1 MTHLEAAVTLVGNR
15 DEEIRKEM
23 ISVEGWTTIRYLRA
37 QGKGIREIARELSI
51 SRNTVRA
58 ALERE
63 EPPRYAREKRPF
75 PELDR
80 FEAQIRR
87 MYLEQGFIGTRI
99 FRELVKLGYRGK
111 TTALY
116 SRLRALKAER
126 GDSRLTERFETEPGR
141 QGQFDWSPYTLSLG
155 GETVK
160 VAVYCLTLAYSRRKF
175 YWPSLDETQASIF
188 EAVEASLRHFGG
200 SPKELLVDNPRAFVT
215 CANPLHFE
223 WNRHFLELCGH
234 YSIQP
239 IACQPSRPRTKG
251 KVERPFFYLEQQFI
265 KGRSWESFDAFA
277 RELAAFCVE
286 ELDLLV
292 HSTTGER
299 PIDRFEAEKG
309 KLTPLPARPFV
320 GTHEEMRKVSWD
332 CLVSF
337 GGSKYSVPWQY
348 AGKRVWLRASQGR
361 GLAIRNQKGQEIA
374 EHVLSARKG
383 ATVVIKAHYEGLRRG
398 LPKTKTVLEESFT
411 RLFPDYAWFLEGLFC
426 QHRPNGT
433 AHLRSILALAELYP
447 REALISAFESA
458 REYNTY
464 SHSFVRGLL
473 ESSGATKVQQ
483 EVVSVP
489 IRSATGGVVVD
500 LREYQWILEAKG

>member
-1 MTHLEAAVTLVGNR
+1 M
-15 DEEIRKEM
+15 
-23 ISVEGWTTIRYLRA
+23 EGWTTIRYLKA

-63 EPPRYAREKRPF
+63 EAPQYEREKRPF

-99 FRELVKLGYRGK
+99 FRELHKLGYQGK

-126 GDSRLTERFETEPGR
+126 GDSRLTERFETGPGQ
-141 QGQFDWSPYTLSLG
+141 QGQFDWSPYTLTLG

-160 VAVYCLTLAYSRRKF
+160 VVVYCLTLAYSRRKF
-175 YWPSLDETQASIF
+175 YWPSLDETQGSIF

-200 SPKELLVDNPRAFVT
+200 SPKQLLVDNPRAFVT

-234 YSIQP
+234 YSMEP
-239 IACQPSRPRTKG
+239 VACQPARPRTKG

-265 KGRSWESFDAFA
+265 KGTSWEGFDAFA
-277 RELAAFCVE
+277 RELAAFCLE
-286 ELDLLV
+286 ELDTLV

-299 PIDRFEAEKG
+299 PIDRFEAEKEH
-309 KLTPLPARPFV
+309 LVPLPRRPFV

-337 GGSKYSVPWQY
+337 EASKYSVPWPY

-361 GLAIRNQKGQEIA
+361 GLTIRNQKGEEIA
-374 EHVLSARKG
+374 SHTLSAKKG
-383 ATVVIKAHYEGLRRG
+383 ATVIVKAHYEGLRRG
-398 LPKTKTVLEESFT
+398 LPKTKTVLEGAFA
-411 RLFPDYAWFLEGLFC
+411 RLFPEYGWFLEGLFL

-433 AHLRSILALAELYP
+433 AHLRGVLALAELYP
-447 REALISAFESA
+447 PEALASAFESA

-464 SHSFVRGLL
+464 SHPFVRGLL
-473 ESSGATKVQQ
+473 ESSGATRAQ
-483 EVVSVP
+483 ERPASVP
-489 IRSATGGVVVD
+489 ARSTASAVIVD
-500 LREYQWILEAKG
+500 LREYQRVLEARG